1 VKIALTLAKGYS
13 VLVHCSDGWWVW
25 WWWWWCFYVDP
36 SACVLVCVLYWLH
49 THWPSLCVHSRDRT
63 AQLCSLS
70 QLMIDP
76 YYRTLRG
83 FEVLIEKE
91 WLSFGHKFADRVG
104 HQVKLRASPSERS
117 PIFLQFLDCV
127 HQLLVQFP
135 TMFEFNNTFLVE
147 LADQVR
153 AVVFS

>member
-1 VKIALTLAKGYS
+1 
-13 VLVHCSDGWWVW
+13 
-25 WWWWWCFYVDP
+25 
-36 SACVLVCVLYWLH
+36 
-49 THWPSLCVHSRDRT
+49 
-63 AQLCSLS
+63 
-70 QLMIDP
+70 MIDP